1 MANKELH
8 VSVIVDA
15 KTRQLDT
22 LFKKLN
28 HSESAIKKETTTQN
42 KFTAAINKSSS
53 AQGKL
58 YKAIMGTHPALKTSV
73 NLAQKLSKKLKGV
86 AATYLGIMGA
96 KTAITA
102 IDTITGTENRLN
114 YTNGGDEQATQ
125 AAIDKMYA
133 ASLKARTGYGDMM
146 SNVGKSMA
154 LAGDKAFQG
163 NIDNAIRFQE
173 IMAKSYAIGGASAAE
188 QSSSMYQ
195 MVQALGSGILQGDEL
210 RSVREG
216 APLAYKAIEEFAQGV
231 LNTDESLKDLAS
243 QGKITSDMVVAAML
257 NAGDG
262 IDKAFENTDMTIGQ
276 IFTNIKT
283 VAMNALRPIQET
295 INNFINSDNGQKL
308 IEGITVG
315 IQILGNVLNWF
326 VDLAV
331 AGANWVIDNWSW
343 LQYVFYAI
351 IGVLSYLGLIAVG
364 MAIQT
369 AIAGIAAWLPWIAGI
384 LAVVALIV
392 YLASVSANGCEFIAN
407 LFMTVAQIIIGILM
421 VVLVVYLACGVIM
434 FTATTL
440 VILAIIAVVALIVVA
455 IAQYGEQIGQIVAG
469 VVSVIW
475 NILVT
480 LLTTVIQ
487 VILIPF
493 ATAFD
498 ALANFIGNLFND
510 PIAAII
516 HLFETLA
523 NAVLGILKTI
533 ASGIDAI
540 FGTSLAEGVQ
550 GWMDGISGK
559 ADELAARYGNGSYE
573 QQSDI
578 VGQLNDMMSDAVDT
592 FTWDTSLAIQ
602 QGGEVGASVQNG
614 INSVY
619 DSITGFDLG
628 DALGVDGMPNLNDS
642 TYQLN
647 PTASYD
653 PSSVAGDI
661 GDIADTGKTT
671 AGNTGDIADAMKLT
685 EEDLEYLRKVAEMEW
700 KKEFT
705 TAQITVNMNNNNNI
719 NGDQDLD
726 GIVTKLSS
734 MLYEELGAVANGVYV

>member
-28 HSESAIKKETTTQN
+28 RSESAIKKETTTQN

-53 AQGKL
+53 AQSKL
-58 YKAIMGTHPALKTSV
+58 YKAIVGTHPALKTSV

-573 QQSDI
+573 QQSDM

-619 DSITGFDLG
+619 DSITGFNLG